1 MRGRQLGRGQR
12 VVVAAET
19 IRKDGLAQRLTT
31 KPSASP
37 RANDTVDQ
45 SGFTVGSIF
54 LAVEL

>member
-12 VVVAAET
+12 VVVAAT
-19 IRKDGLAQRLTT
+19 VGVSHSDGFGDTLHVNADGG
-31 KPSASP
+31 
-37 RANDTVDQ
+37 NDTVDQ